1 MNRENSVPS
10 SLVDKM
16 GKEILWL
23 FHFGAHA
30 RVTRQKGDERCVCV
44 CVIVWLCVSMYQ
56 RIKCECVSVYTNEF
70 NVCVCMYVCVY
81 VCVCV

>member
-1 MNRENSVPS
+1 MLEWH
-10 SLVDKM
+10 DK
-16 GKEILWL
+16 K
-23 FHFGAHA
+23 
-30 RVTRQKGDERCVCV
+30 VTKDVCVCV

-81 VCVCV
+81 VCVCVWLCV